1 MEYKI
6 TQHRHALDIINQN
19 RDYLNLWNEL
29 TSVLDNISDQDL
41 IDEFQSETRQ
51 QKSISN
57 TINQLIKQ
65 RLTALGWLSESYIF
79 ADSNYRGDGPWRLDF
94 VKNNIFAIEVG
105 FNHGGNVSWNLIK
118 PVLSSELN
126 HVSKA
131 MQTEIGIVIAAT
143 DEMKTAGGFDK
154 AVGSYEKYC
163 EYLKPLRNLL
173 TSPLVIIGLKAPN
186 SFKIVQSTGEGGRK
200 IGHICML

>member
-1 MEYKI
+1 M
-6 TQHRHALDIINQN
+6 
-19 RDYLNLWNEL
+19 
-29 TSVLDNISDQDL
+29 
-41 IDEFQSETRQ
+41 
-51 QKSISN
+51 
-57 TINQLIKQ
+57 
-65 RLTALGWLSESYIF
+65 
-79 ADSNYRGDGPWRLDF
+79 
-94 VKNNIFAIEVG
+94 
-105 FNHGGNVSWNLIK
+105 IK